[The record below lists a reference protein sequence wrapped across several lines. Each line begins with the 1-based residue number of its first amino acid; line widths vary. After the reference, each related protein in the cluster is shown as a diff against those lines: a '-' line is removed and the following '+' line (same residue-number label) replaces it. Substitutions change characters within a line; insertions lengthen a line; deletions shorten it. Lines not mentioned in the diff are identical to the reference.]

1 MTTHKLADTENMA
14 SQCKANELVCMI
26 RFIDPEYNTLFSI
39 PDGSSIVMTCLN
51 GNKKVRQ
58 CSYVDAL
65 HAKIGGA
72 VTYLHRFAWFSQKA
86 GVIYEP
92 ADLTLLPA
100 ESGYYEIYQI
110 EQLDKVE
117 CVVTEGGCPQVT
129 IHGVNYRKAFA
140 AMLAPSVTIDDL
152 YRQHS
157 VDSRFDIQKLKTVSA
172 SDVFVLKRR
181 SGEKAYY
188 IDAAGIHEIPD
199 FLQKYKYVQPHG
211 E

>member
-58 CSYVDAL
+58 CSYVDDL

-140 AMLAPSVTIDDL
+140 AMLAPCVTIDDL

-199 FLQKYKYVQPHG
+199 FLQNYKYVQPHG

>member
-58 CSYVDAL
+58 CSYVDDL

-140 AMLAPSVTIDDL
+140 AMLAPCVTIDDL

-181 SGEKAYY
+181 SGEKSYY

>member
-1 MTTHKLADTENMA
+1 
-14 SQCKANELVCMI
+14 MI

-58 CSYVDAL
+58 CSYVDDL

-140 AMLAPSVTIDDL
+140 AMLAPCVTIDDL

>member
-58 CSYVDAL
+58 CSYVDDL

-140 AMLAPSVTIDDL
+140 AMLAPCVTIDVL

>member
-14 SQCKANELVCMI
+14 SRCKANKLVRMI

-39 PDGSSIVMTCLN
+39 PDGSSIVMIWMN
-51 GNKKVRQ
+51 GNKKLRQ
-58 CSYVDAL
+58 CSYVDDL
-65 HAKIGGA
+65 HAKIDGA

-92 ADLTLLPA
+92 ADRTLLPA
-100 ESGYYEIYQI
+100 ESGHYEIYQI

-117 CVVTEGGCPQVT
+117 CTFTESGRPQVT
-129 IHGVNYRKAFA
+129 LRGVNYRKAFA
-140 AMLAPSVTIDDL
+140 AMLAPCVTIDDL
-152 YRQHS
+152 YQQHS
-157 VDSRFDIQKLKTVSA
+157 VDRRFDIQKLKMVSA

-188 IDAAGIHEIPD
+188 VDAAGIHEIPN

>member
-14 SQCKANELVCMI
+14 YQCKANELVCMI

-58 CSYVDAL
+58 CSYVDDL

-140 AMLAPSVTIDDL
+140 AMLAPCVTIDDL

>member
-1 MTTHKLADTENMA
+1 
-14 SQCKANELVCMI
+14 MI

-58 CSYVDAL
+58 CSYVADL

-92 ADLTLLPA
+92 ADLMLLPA
-100 ESGYYEIYQI
+100 ESGHYEIYQI

-117 CVVTEGGCPQVT
+117 CTFTESGRPQVT
-129 IHGVNYRKAFA
+129 LRGVNYRKAFA
-140 AMLAPSVTIDDL
+140 AMLAPCVTIDDL

-188 IDAAGIHEIPD
+188 VDAAGIHEIPN

-211 E
+211 

>member
-58 CSYVDAL
+58 CSYVDDL

-140 AMLAPSVTIDDL
+140 AMLAPCVTIDDL

-199 FLQKYKYVQPHG
+199 FLQKNKYVQPHG
-211 E
+211 K

>member
-14 SQCKANELVCMI
+14 SQCKANELVRMI

-58 CSYVDAL
+58 CSYVDDL

-140 AMLAPSVTIDDL
+140 AMLAPCVTIDDL

>member
-58 CSYVDAL
+58 CSYVDDL

-140 AMLAPSVTIDDL
+140 AMLAPCVTIDDL

-188 IDAAGIHEIPD
+188 IDAAGIHEISD

>member
-58 CSYVDAL
+58 CSYVDDL

-140 AMLAPSVTIDDL
+140 AMLAPCVTIDDL

>member
-14 SQCKANELVCMI
+14 SQYKTNKLVCMI

-58 CSYVDAL
+58 CSYVDDL

-140 AMLAPSVTIDDL
+140 AMLAPCVTIDDL

>member
-58 CSYVDAL
+58 CSYVDDL

-92 ADLTLLPA
+92 ADLMLLPA
-100 ESGYYEIYQI
+100 ESGHYEIYQI
-110 EQLDKVE
+110 EQLDKLE
-117 CVVTEGGCPQVT
+117 CTIAESGCPQVT

-140 AMLAPSVTIDDL
+140 AMLAPCVTIDDL

>member
-1 MTTHKLADTENMA
+1 
-14 SQCKANELVCMI
+14 MI

-39 PDGSSIVMTCLN
+39 PDGSSIVMIWMN
-51 GNKKVRQ
+51 GNKKLRQ
-58 CSYVDAL
+58 CSYVDDL
-65 HAKIGGA
+65 HAKIDGA

-92 ADLTLLPA
+92 ADRTLLPA
-100 ESGYYEIYQI
+100 ESGHYEIYQI

-117 CVVTEGGCPQVT
+117 CTFTESGHPQVAL
-129 IHGVNYRKAFA
+129 HGVNYRKAFA
-140 AMLAPSVTIDDL
+140 AMLVPCVTIDDL
-152 YRQHS
+152 YQQHS
-157 VDSRFDIQKLKTVSA
+157 VDRRFDIQKLKMVSA

-188 IDAAGIHEIPD
+188 IDAAGFHEIPD

>member
-58 CSYVDAL
+58 CSYVDDL

-92 ADLTLLPA
+92 ADLMLLPA

-140 AMLAPSVTIDDL
+140 AMLAPCVTIDDL

-181 SGEKAYY
+181 SREKAYY

>member
-58 CSYVDAL
+58 CSYVDDL

-100 ESGYYEIYQI
+100 ESGHYEIYQI

-140 AMLAPSVTIDDL
+140 AMLAPCVTIDDL

-181 SGEKAYY
+181 SREKAYY

>member
-58 CSYVDAL
+58 CSYVDDL
-65 HAKIGGA
+65 HAKNGGA

-140 AMLAPSVTIDDL
+140 AMLAPCVTIDDL

-157 VDSRFDIQKLKTVSA
+157 VDSRFDIQKLKLVSA

-188 IDAAGIHEIPD
+188 IDAAGVHEIPD
-199 FLQKYKYVQPHG
+199 FLQRYKYVQPHG
-211 E
+211 K

>member
-140 AMLAPSVTIDDL
+140 AMLAPCVTIDDL

-199 FLQKYKYVQPHG
+199 FLQKNKYVQPHG

>member
-58 CSYVDAL
+58 CSYVDDL

-140 AMLAPSVTIDDL
+140 AMLAPCVTIDDL

-199 FLQKYKYVQPHG
+199 FLQKNKYVQPHG

>member
-58 CSYVDAL
+58 CSYVDDL

-140 AMLAPSVTIDDL
+140 AMLAPCVTIDDL

-181 SGEKAYY
+181 SREKAYY

>member
-140 AMLAPSVTIDDL
+140 AMLAPCVTIDDL

>member
-58 CSYVDAL
+58 CSYVDDL